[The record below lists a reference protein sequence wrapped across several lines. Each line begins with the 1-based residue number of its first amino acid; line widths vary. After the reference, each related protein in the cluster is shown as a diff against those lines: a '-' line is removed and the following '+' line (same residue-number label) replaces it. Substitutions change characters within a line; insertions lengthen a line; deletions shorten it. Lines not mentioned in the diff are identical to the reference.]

1 EKASK
6 QYKSGKVAGLI
17 EIPPTFDE
25 SIENGEVP
33 KVSLSVHNMN
43 ADTTKNLQLRLS
55 HAIYLFQEKLAPE
68 QNIAVDKGFSKF
80 EQDVSF
86 KWYTGVGL
94 LVFAVLYASMVN
106 IGMLLTREWED
117 RTSKELILTPAGFSS
132 VILGKWMTSLIQ
144 TFISTL
150 LVLVILVF
158 MLDFPLAHI
167 DITFIFWLFIL
178 FFLGASIGAFAA
190 STI

>member
-1 EKASK
+1 
-6 QYKSGKVAGLI
+6 
-17 EIPPTFDE
+17 
-25 SIENGEVP
+25 
-33 KVSLSVHNMN
+33 
-43 ADTTKNLQLRLS
+43 
-55 HAIYLFQEKLAPE
+55 
-68 QNIAVDKGFSKF
+68 
-80 EQDVSF
+80 F

-106 IGMLLTREWED
+106 TGMLLTREWED

-190 STI
+190 STIKKTLPIITLSAVIG